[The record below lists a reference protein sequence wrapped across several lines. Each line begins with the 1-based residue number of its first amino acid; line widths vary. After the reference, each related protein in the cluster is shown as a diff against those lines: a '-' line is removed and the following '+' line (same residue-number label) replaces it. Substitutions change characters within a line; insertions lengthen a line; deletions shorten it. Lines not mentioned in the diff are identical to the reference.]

1 MKEINGNL
9 FDYPVIC
16 ITTNGIIKTNNRLVM
31 GKGIALTAK
40 QLYPDID
47 LQLGLAVK
55 ELGNIP
61 HLITHNNQI
70 IISFPTKH
78 HWRDNSDLVLITQSI
93 SNLILLANSYT
104 LTNVYLPKVGCGNGN
119 LSWFEVKL
127 LLDKYLDDRFIV
139 VSNYT

>member
-1 MKEINGNL
+1 MKEIKGNL

-16 ITTNGIIKTNNRLVM
+16 ITTNGVVKNNNRLVM

-47 LQLGLAVK
+47 LKLGINVTTYGNVVSLVK
-55 ELGNIP
+55 YP
-61 HLITHNNQI
+61 DKT

-78 HWRDNSDLVLITQSI
+78 NWRDNINLIKQSATDLVSLV
-93 SNLILLANSYT
+93 NT
-104 LTNVYLPKVGCGNGN
+104 LTGTINNVYLPRTGCGNGN
-119 LSWFEVKL
+119 LSWSVVKPVIEEL
-127 LLDKYLDDRFIV
+127 LDDRFIV